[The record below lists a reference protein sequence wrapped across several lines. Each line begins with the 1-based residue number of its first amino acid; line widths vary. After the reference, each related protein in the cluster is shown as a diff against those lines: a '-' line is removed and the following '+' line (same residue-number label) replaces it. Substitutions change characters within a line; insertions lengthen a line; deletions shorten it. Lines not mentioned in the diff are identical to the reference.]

1 VTPSG
6 SWAALA
12 WLSIGTKSERRDAR
26 SRVIAYHEA
35 SLATL
40 VDHVAYAI
48 DGYRAGELD
57 ASRV

>member
-6 SWAALA
+6 SWAGPA
-12 WLSIGTKSERRDAR
+12 WLNIGTKSERRDAR

-40 VDHVAYAI
+40 VAYAI
-48 DGYRAGELD
+48 DGYRAGEID